1 MNSYSRCDKKT
12 AHQEGCAVGLV
23 SAGQK
28 AKAYL
33 AVRVYFRGLPLKML
47 GLYSQPRPGLHL
59 HRYFLIDWSG
69 STCTN
74 Y

>member
-1 MNSYSRCDKKT
+1 MNLEKT
-12 AHQEGCAVGLV
+12 AHQRGWAVGLV

-33 AVRVYFRGLPLKML
+33 AVILYFKLLPLKVI
-47 GLYSQPRPGLHL
+47 GLYLQPSPGLHL

-74 Y
+74 N

>member
-1 MNSYSRCDKKT
+1 MNLEKT
-12 AHQEGCAVGLV
+12 AHQRGCAVGLV

-33 AVRVYFRGLPLKML
+33 AVMLYFTLLPLKMIGQYL
-47 GLYSQPRPGLHL
+47 QPSPEPHG
-59 HRYFLIDWSG
+59 YFLIDWSG